1 MKENFIEDLKYFEK
15 KNKIKIKIISENS
28 LIIPEYIID
37 LQNKSKKTLEKLEN
51 FSHLRKISSLSNNE
65 IEVKKISRK
74 GSFKKKNSFEKNFTE
89 KKVKLFL
96 FLVKMVFQKRFYQ
109 FSQKDMI
116 VFQLLQHF

>member
-37 LQNKSKKTLEKLEN
+37 LQNKSKKTLEKIEN
-51 FSHLRKISSLSNNE
+51 FSQLRKITSLKNNE

-74 GSFKKKNSFEKNFTE
+74 ASFKKKKFFRKKFHRKKN
-89 KKVKLFL
+89 
-96 FLVKMVFQKRFYQ
+96 
-109 FSQKDMI
+109 
-116 VFQLLQHF
+116 